1 MRRHPTTHIALL
13 CSALVLVAGC
23 TAKAPNAQI
32 GQPAPSVKTDGDN
45 VVGIV
50 TDQLE
55 AGFNPHFA
63 GDRTLTTDILASL
76 TLPSVFVPAATAGDT
91 SQTALVDSTQWTM
104 NKSCLLYTS
113 PSPRD

>member
-55 AGFNPHFA
+55 AGFN
-63 GDRTLTTDILASL
+63 LSL
-76 TLPSVFVPAATAGDT
+76 IHI
-91 SQTALVDSTQWTM
+91 
-104 NKSCLLYTS
+104 
-113 PSPRD
+113 